1 MFRICKVGMI
11 FIRKSKMLSFSA
23 FLSIFFACFL
33 SVSMLQLVTGA
44 QTSYKNAVLEEY
56 GDYDIGLTKEQ
67 GVTFSKEE
75 NRQIQMVEDVQKISY
90 GYYVADLNG
99 IYTVGVKDDRINK
112 SRYKYTCDVT
122 ADDMVINQYLSEK
135 YKKKQG
141 DTFVLGNHEYIVK
154 EVVEGDSFSKSKIA
168 LAVVDMEQL
177 QESLGVEKHP
187 NYMLLKCQKEADLSN
202 VTDELNAIAQGNFE
216 VVCVSQDEDFQKTLL
231 IFAGLL
237 LVLFIIVVVICGM
250 FILSIFHEFM
260 RKYQCDMAIIRMIGG
275 RRRQVNCIFISMSCM
290 ISAAGCVL
298 GVVACELVDGLFLNK
313 INSILHLFD
322 GVVVLNRKSMML
334 MAGII
339 FIIYNFISIVF
350 FLLKQKVLPIQVF
363 QEHSKGLRRKKRANR
378 FLFTK
383 KIFGTDGYLAVKLL
397 MPKFWQNFM
406 IVAIIGLITALAY
419 TGQASIT
426 LLNENGLQY
435 YRDLLN
441 GSDAGVE
448 FYSEHKLTVDE
459 IQNMYKETKRTTE
472 QCSYLLGSFY
482 NSGQSLNRDIS
493 SFYVTDLDGFMKQF
507 PGEQMKNY
515 GFIPKEQRVI
525 MTGQT
530 ARYSG
535 YALGDHITL
544 NTKWL
549 GGKREYTIVE
559 IVDWNNNLA
568 QEDGIILEQKALT
581 DIDKNADCPYEAYLY
596 VKGYTEETK
605 EVFEKYETLETGFKW
620 VSMEEIVEESN
631 NVGNQRLTMISVVL
645 FVLLIVAGVGWL
657 NSAKSMLVAR
667 KEEYRVLRMLG
678 TGVKNVQR
686 ICWIQVWGYMLAGI
700 VLGMAIGLV
709 TVYFLWRSN
718 VNANVSISIYWENVF
733 GIVLYLFMLS
743 MCLRL
748 NIKQL
753 AK

>member
-33 SVSMLQLVTGA
+33 SVSMLQLVTSA
-44 QTSYKNAVLEEY
+44 QISYKNTILEEY

-67 GVTFSKEE
+67 GVIFSKEE
-75 NRQIQMVEDVQKISY
+75 NQQIQTVEDVQKISY

-99 IYTVGVKDDRINK
+99 IYVVGVKDDQMNK
-112 SRYKYTCDVT
+112 SRYKYTYDVA
-122 ADDMVINQYLSEK
+122 ADDMIINKYLSEK
-135 YKKKQG
+135 YEKRKG
-141 DTFVLGNHEYIVK
+141 DTFVLGNHEYIIK
-154 EVVEGDSFSKSKIA
+154 EVVEGDNFSKSKIA
-168 LAVVDMEQL
+168 LAIVDMEQL

-187 NYMLLKCQKEADLSN
+187 NYMLLKCQKEANLSN
-202 VTDELNAIAQGNFE
+202 VTDELNVIAQGNFE
-216 VVCVSQDEDFQKTLL
+216 VVCVSQDEDFQRVLL

-237 LVLFIIVVVICGM
+237 LVLFVIVVAICGM

-260 RKYQCDMAIIRMIGG
+260 RKYQCDMAIIRTIGG
-275 RRRQVNCIFISMSCM
+275 RRWQVNCIFISMSCM
-290 ISAAGCVL
+290 ISVAGCVL
-298 GVVACELVDGLFLNK
+298 GVVVCELVDGLFLNK

-322 GVVVLNRKSMML
+322 GAVILNWKSMIL
-334 MAGII
+334 MAGTI
-339 FIIYNFISIVF
+339 FVIYNFINIVF

-363 QEHSKGLRRKKRANR
+363 QDNSKGLRRKKRANR
-378 FLFTK
+378 FMFTK
-383 KIFGTDGYLAVKLL
+383 KIFGTDGYLAIKLL
-397 MPKFWQNFM
+397 MPEFWQNFM

-441 GSDAGVE
+441 GSDAGIV

-459 IQNMYKETKRTTE
+459 IRNMYKETEGTAE

-482 NSGQSLNRDIS
+482 NSDQSLNRDIR
-493 SFYVTDLDGFMKQF
+493 SFYVTDLDSFMEQF
-507 PGEQMKNY
+507 PGEQVKNY
-515 GFIPKEQRVI
+515 GVIPKEQRVI
-525 MTGQT
+525 MTRQT
-530 ARYSG
+530 AGYSG

-549 GGKREYTIVE
+549 GGKQEYTIVE

-568 QEDGIILEQKALT
+568 QEDGIILEQKALA
-581 DIDKNADCPYEAYLY
+581 DIEKNVDCPYEAYLY

-620 VSMEEIVEESN
+620 ISMEEIVEESN
-631 NVGNQRLTMISVVL
+631 NVANQRLTMISVVL

-667 KEEYRVLRMLG
+667 KGEYQVLRMLG
-678 TGVKNVQR
+678 TSVKNVQR

-700 VLGMAIGLV
+700 VLGMGIGLV

-733 GIVLYLFMLS
+733 GIVTYLFMLS

-748 NIKQL
+748 TIKQL